1 MSEIREIN
9 TDQRHPSVQ
18 EICSFFRY
26 DHLGNADMANV
37 SKIFFDAAEKMLAN
51 LDDGPML
58 TDALRKLWEA
68 KNSAVAQCVSDLRA
82 EGVVR

>member
-9 TDQRHPSVQ
+9 TDQRHPGVK

-26 DHLGNADMANV
+26 DHLTDPVMATV
-37 SKIFFDAAEKMLAN
+37 SKIFFDTAEKMLAD

-58 TDALRKLWEA
+58 KAALYHLWEA
-68 KNSAVAQCVSDLRA
+68 KNAAVAQCVSDLRA
-82 EGVVR
+82 EGTIR

>member
-9 TDQRHPSVQ
+9 TDQRHPSVK
-18 EICSFFRY
+18 EVCSFFRY
-26 DHLGNADMANV
+26 DHLANAEMATV
-37 SKIFFDAAEKMLAN
+37 SKIFFDAAEKMLAD

-58 TDALRKLWEA
+58 TDALQKLWES

-82 EGVVR
+82 EGTIR